1 MWLVAETA
9 VAWIDT
15 QAVNSTLF
23 VQNPV
28 QPPVDP
34 STAVTGAD
42 AYSIV
47 QTINQVEMR
56 CITRDYKARSG
67 KATPFVYIGGNA
79 LVVRTE
85 IQNTGFRSA
94 GFRRQDFELRYIG
107 AGTYN
112 VIGLNP
118 TLDVLYLGSS
128 LGLGIEVGL
137 DLFTLKRL
145 FFAPDDE
152 FLSLIIDRDVSF
164 WGTRESSVYRVN
176 SDTFS
181 VFASTTV
188 PRGLLRTV
196 VDDGRNLHFASAT
209 AGVTGREFFTFTVRK
224 TLCSSYDC
232 DACFSTDKNYCG
244 VCKTTGQCTLQADC
258 VDSWL
263 QEGLCPASFTVKPVS
278 ASVQGNTD
286 ITITGASFE
295 RTGHK
300 CLFNYD
306 LPGNADASPR
316 TLVVEPSERSTTTTL
331 VCTVPPYPA
340 TPLPSDTRTIQ
351 VGVTWTSNNVTRAWG
366 GYLTFTYYSCA
377 ALGCSQC
384 FSSQFGDCGWCL
396 SSGSCS
402 TQNQCGVDKFTRLGC
417 PTVQSITPGYGSVN
431 GSESVTVVVSELLP
445 SESYK
450 CRFGPS
456 DVAASRVAGSNSSLT
471 CVTPG
476 DMSTLTTHN
485 VPVSVYLVD
494 PANNTNLILHTP
506 SPSTFEYYNCS
517 VFTRCDLC
525 VNPRA
530 PKCKWCQSSLTCG
543 EANDGSCAAANQTTS
558 CPVINVL
565 RPNSDFVPSAPTL
578 YQPILITLVGANFQV
593 IPNMQCVFKRAGG
606 STTITTATI
615 PVGSND
621 VVCSTPNTGSD
632 PVTEEYDVYIAGG
645 NPIVQQTSAIP
656 FLFYDCAGSSCA
668 DCIEPR
674 KKLCRW
680 CPYLNVSSPGGSN
693 QQFCFIGN
701 SGRNCS
707 TAAGDPQGGELRLF
721 ASCPV
726 LSSVFP
732 DGDAVEGSAT
742 ITLGGALAFTISPNI
757 TYDCEWTYISGLKA
771 TAPATIDMSTGT
783 AQCSA
788 RGAPSVQTA
797 KIRLLRNS
805 VGYTNYLPFRYYNCS
820 SLPNGCAGCLN
831 PEEYPSCTWCA
842 TSCSSKAVCPVPRR
856 VNSNCPRVLGATP
869 AVADVAGGDPIVL
882 EGGPF
887 VASDS
892 SNIYECIWNNVLR
905 IEGQFL
911 DSTRVS
917 CTSPRQSVS
926 NATLSLNFAGVPYA
940 PDSVEIE
947 FFSCVSVP
955 GDFCPDACT
964 AQKHC
969 GWCLTSGT
977 CGSQAKCSNLWLD
990 KCVRPVFNQNNANL
1004 EGNETIVTS
1013 LVGTTLQTVLDGST
1027 IVNVLE
1033 EDLRCYFGSGTAGVD
1048 VNITRTATV
1057 ANITCLAPPS
1067 PTEDQV
1073 EFKILYK
1080 DKKLFDDTNIRFNY
1094 VNCRAVDRCEGCV
1107 SKEFCGWCG
1116 DTNSCSTRLYCPLG
1130 NFTTGAGAC
1139 PDIVD
1144 VRPLNGDVIG
1154 GFEVTISGQY
1164 FIRNDQ
1170 IDLYWDQ
1177 AKLPRDQWRV
1187 VDSQTIRATAPS
1199 SGKADTAI
1207 QIDLKYG
1214 GNATRYTIRAGQFT
1228 YVDPRA
1234 ATIRTAVGATAG
1246 VVGAILI
1253 AIGVFFW
1260 YKRRYSG
1267 GMIVIVKE
1275 PDYVLVAYGS
1285 DLEQKYRLPED
1296 NYVKLETA
1304 LMRPDFGLQMG
1315 VSSICPSTEQD
1326 ALAKSLVHIAYSHN
1340 DPTFVI
1346 DMINEAVRA
1355 EVASCIQENTIF
1367 RGNSIASKMF
1377 KFYSR
1382 MVGIR
1387 YLWRFIAR
1395 VIAEIET
1402 LGRKEL
1408 NEKSRAEKGI
1418 ASGKKDKEASL
1429 LDISME
1435 LDEAKMAKGDTDVD
1449 LDTNILQLK
1458 LTCQKLF
1465 SVIVKNSLK
1474 DFPTEFRQIFVNID
1488 SCVMGKFQSDDA
1500 TYKAIG
1506 GFFFLRFVCPAI
1518 TAPHV
1523 YGLLDTPP
1531 NTLTQRQLVLIS
1543 KVLQSLAN
1551 MALPGKKEKYMTL
1564 LLDFIE
1570 SGIPKMGK
1578 FYDEIRKHTAFV
1590 EGAEY
1595 EYTDIGMPPV
1605 VKNNALG
1612 TTWNFIFLNQDKT
1625 LQSFSQVGVDKT
1637 IQRELQDGLE
1647 EMIYTYKSAP
1657 KKFVAKKTKK
1667 GKGAAA
1673 PAPAD

>member
-1 MWLVAETA
+1 LIAETA
-9 VAWIDT
+9 VAWVDT
-15 QAVNSTLF
+15 NAVDAALA
-23 VQNPV
+23 PV

-34 STAVTGAD
+34 NVAVASD
-42 AYSIV
+42 SYSIV
-47 QTINQVEMR
+47 QSISQVDMR
-56 CITRDYKARSG
+56 CITRDYKPRSG
-67 KATPFVYIGGNA
+67 KLTPFVYIGANA
-79 LVVRTE
+79 AVVRTE

-94 GFRRQDFELRYIG
+94 GFRRQDFETRSIG

-118 TLDVLYLGSS
+118 TADVLYLGSS

-137 DLFTLKRL
+137 ESFNLKRL

-164 WGTRESSVYRVN
+164 WGTRESSIYRVN
-176 SDTFS
+176 ADSFS

-188 PRGLLRTV
+188 PRGLLRSV

-209 AGVTGREFFTFTVRK
+209 AGVTGREFYTFAVRK
-224 TLCSSYDC
+224 TNCSSYSC
-232 DACFSTDKNYCG
+232 DSCFTTDTNYCG
-244 VCKTTGQCTLQADC
+244 VCKTTGLCTLETDC
-258 VDSWL
+258 VDNSWL
-263 QEGLCPASFTVKPVS
+263 REGLCPASFTVKPVS
-278 ASVQGNTD
+278 ASVEGNTEV
-286 ITITGASFE
+286 TITGAFFE
-295 RTGHK
+295 SSGHQ
-300 CLFNYD
+300 CVFNYD
-306 LPGNADASPR
+306 LPGNEDATQRLISVAPN
-316 TLVVEPSERSTTTTL
+316 VERSTTTTL
-331 VCTVPPYPA
+331 ICTVPRYP
-340 TPLPSDTRTIQ
+340 TTILPNNTRTIQ
-351 VGVTWTSNNVTRAWG
+351 VGVTWTSNNVTRTWG
-366 GYLTFTYYSCA
+366 GYLGFTYYSCA
-377 ALGCSQC
+377 SLGCAQC

-396 SSGSCS
+396 GTGSCS
-402 TQNQCGVDKFTRLGC
+402 TQQLCAGADQFTTAGC
-417 PTVQSITPGYGSVN
+417 PAIQSVTPNYGSVA
-431 GSESVTVVVSELLP
+431 GGEDVVVKVSELLTTGNYECQFGNVKVIATKSGNDTLRCTTP
-445 SESYK
+445 SFSSEETVRAVSLSI
-450 CRFGPS
+450 FLNT
-456 DVAASRVAGSNSSLT
+456 GSGY
-471 CVTPG
+471 V
-476 DMSTLTTHN
+476 
-485 VPVSVYLVD
+485 
-494 PANNTNLILHTP
+494 LHTP
-506 SPSTFEYYNCS
+506 SNGTFDYYNCT
-517 VFTRCDLC
+517 VFSRCDLC

-530 PKCKWCQSSLTCG
+530 PKCRWCKSSLTCG
-543 EANDGSCAAANQTTS
+543 ESSDSGFCPVADVTTS
-558 CPVINVL
+558 CPVINLL
-565 RPNSDFVPSAPTL
+565 RPNSDFVPTAPTL
-578 YQPILITLVGANFQV
+578 YQPTQITLVGANFQQL
-593 IPNMQCVFKRAGG
+593 PNMQCVFQRPNGAA
-606 STTITTATI
+606 TITGATI
-615 PVGSND
+615 PALSND
-621 VVCSTPNTGSD
+621 VVCSTPNTV
-632 PVTEEYDVYIAGG
+632 VTEEYSVYIAGG
-645 NPIVQQTSAIP
+645 SPIVQQTSAIP
-656 FLFYDCAGSSCA
+656 FLFYDCTGTSCA
-668 DCIEPR
+668 DCVESR
-674 KKLCRW
+674 KKVCRW
-680 CPYLNVSSPGGSN
+680 CPFLDTANPLAPN
-693 QQFCFIGN
+693 QQFCFISN
-701 SGRNCS
+701 TGRNCS
-707 TAAGDPQGGELRLF
+707 TSAGDPSGGEVRF
-721 ASCPV
+721 YASCPV
-726 LSSVFP
+726 LTAVSP
-732 DGDAVEGSAT
+732 DGDSIQGSST
-742 ITLGGALAFTISPNI
+742 ITLSGDLIFEINANI
-757 TYDCEWTYISGLKA
+757 TYECEFTLTNGSRLRSSAIVD
-771 TAPATIDMSTGT
+771 TVTRT

-788 RGAPSVQTA
+788 RASGYVQTA
-797 KIRLLRNS
+797 RVRLLRS
-805 VGYTNYLPFRYYNCS
+805 GVGFTNYLPFRYYDCAALLGCS
-820 SLPNGCAGCLN
+820 SCLN
-831 PEEYPSCTWCA
+831 PSVYPACTWCA
-842 TSCSSKAVCPVPRR
+842 TTCTSKASCAQTKR
-856 VNSNCPRVLGATP
+856 VNSNCPRILRALP
-869 AVADVAGGDPIVL
+869 EVADVGGGDPIIL

-892 SNIYECIWNNVLR
+892 SSVYECIWNNVLR

-926 NATLSLNFAGVPYA
+926 NATLSLNFAGVSYA
-940 PDSVEIE
+940 PESVNVE
-947 FFSCVSVP
+947 FFSCSPVP

-969 GWCLTSGT
+969 GWCLTTST
-977 CGSQAKCSNLWLD
+977 CGSQAKCPSLWLD
-990 KCVRPVFNQNNANL
+990 KCVRPVFNQNHANL
-1004 EGNETIVTS
+1004 EGNETVITY
-1013 LVGTTLQTVLDGST
+1013 LEDNLLQTVVDGST
-1027 IVNVLE
+1027 FVNVLE

-1048 VNITRTATV
+1048 VSIARDTESS
-1057 ANITCLAPPS
+1057 NITCLAPPS
-1067 PTEDQV
+1067 ATEDQV
-1073 EFKILYK
+1073 EFRILYR
-1080 DKKLFDDTNIRFNY
+1080 DKKLFDDTATRFSY
-1094 VNCRAVDRCEGCV
+1094 VNCRAVSRCEECV
-1107 SKEFCGWCG
+1107 IKDFCGWCG
-1116 DTNSCSTRLYCPLG
+1116 DSNSCSTRLFCPLG
-1130 NFTTGAGAC
+1130 NFTQGPGNC
-1139 PDIVD
+1139 PDILEI
-1144 VRPLNGDVIG
+1144 RPLNGDVNG
-1154 GFEVTISGQY
+1154 GTEVTISGQF
-1164 FIRNDQ
+1164 FIANENLQ
-1170 IDLYWDQ
+1170 LYWDGTPL
-1177 AKLPRDQWRV
+1177 AKTTWRV
-1187 VDSQTIRATAPS
+1187 VNSQTIRATTPS
-1199 SGKADTAI
+1199 SVKADIAI
-1207 QIDLKYG
+1207 PIELKFDTPN
-1214 GNATRYTIRAGQFT
+1214 GNSTRYAIRPGQFT
-1228 YVDPRA
+1228 YFDPRA

-1253 AIGVFFW
+1253 AVVVFFW
-1260 YKRRYSG
+1260 YKRRFSG
-1267 GMIVIVKE
+1267 GMIVVVKE

-1285 DLEQKYRLPED
+1285 DLEQKYRLPDD
-1296 NYVKLETA
+1296 NYIKLETA

-1315 VSSICPSTEQD
+1315 ISSVCPSTEQD
-1326 ALAKSLVHIAYSHN
+1326 AIAKSLVHIAYSHN

-1408 NEKSRAEKGI
+1408 NEKLRAEKDA
-1418 ASGKKDKEASL
+1418 ASGKKSKEASL

-1488 SCVMGKFQSDDA
+1488 ACVMGKFQSNDA

-1625 LQSFSQVGVDKT
+1625 LQSFSQVGVDKS

-1667 GKGAAA
+1667 GKAPAAA
-1673 PAPAD
+1673 VPE